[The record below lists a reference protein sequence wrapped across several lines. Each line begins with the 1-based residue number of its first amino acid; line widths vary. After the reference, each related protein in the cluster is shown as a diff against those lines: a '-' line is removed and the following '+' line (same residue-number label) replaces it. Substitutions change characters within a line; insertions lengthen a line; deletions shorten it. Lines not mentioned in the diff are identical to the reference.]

1 MPKYYSYIKKDFCT
15 NPFRSALWHISS
27 SGLIRLV
34 NASIPNVRILNV
46 IDIPFILKDLLFNI
60 IGYLRKSSATVN
72 IVMLID
78 HFVMK
83 RGVFNLIGLFTAI
96 LAERRW

>member
-15 NPFRSALWHISS
+15 NPFRSALWYISS
-27 SGLIRLV
+27 SGLIRLF

-60 IGYLRKSSATVN
+60 IGYLRKKWCYCEYCDVN
-72 IVMLID
+72 RLFR
-78 HFVMK
+78 HEK
-83 RGVFNLIGLFTAI
+83 RGLNLLGLFTTI
-96 LAERRW
+96 LAERRG